1 MHEARTVPRFPVQ
14 FRSSFTSTNV
24 TGGEGSVVDLSVRGC
39 RIESSTHIL
48 TGTVLELRIFA
59 SDEEAPLGIDQ
70 VIVRWTRGR
79 VFGVEFVSIQ
89 PEEWVRLQ
97 QAVKRL
103 DQGASARSIAPAD
116 DSRSTF
122 KREVR

>member
-1 MHEARTVPRFPVQ
+1 M
-14 FRSSFTSTNV
+14 
-24 TGGEGSVVDLSVRGC
+24 VDLSVRGC

-48 TGTVLELRIFA
+48 AGTVLELRIFA

-79 VFGVEFVSIQ
+79 VFGVEFVSVQ

-103 DQGASARSIAPAD
+103 DQRTSAKVHRSGG
-116 DSRSTF
+116 
-122 KREVR
+122 

>member
-1 MHEARTVPRFPVQ
+1 MNDARTVPRFPVH

-39 RIESSTHIL
+39 RIESATHTL
-48 TGTVLELRIFA
+48 AGTVLELRIYV
-59 SDEEAPLGIDQ
+59 SDHEAPLGIDQ
-70 VIVRWTRGR
+70 VIVRWTRGKF
-79 VFGVEFVSIQ
+79 FGVEFFSLQ

-103 DQGASARSIAPAD
+103 EQLTPTGSINPAESSGSAI
-116 DSRSTF
+116 
-122 KREVR
+122 